1 MEASANKQMLEKSF
15 GGSFKDLLQYVSDP
29 PDVKPLVEYFVD
41 GIMKPKETEWKGHK
55 MYGQGFNADTI
66 KWVYENWTPWKD
78 DVIVASFPK
87 TGTTWAR
94 HIVRHLYY
102 RNDENVMAMT
112 KTMTMPTIY
121 LETGIPS
128 KFELLE
134 KLPWKKRVMA
144 THVPTQLLDL
154 EKIKSAGAKIIYTIR
169 NPKDQLVSWYH
180 MTNSF
185 PPNPHDIKRQIEM
198 YPKDWNSFF
207 ESSISGKQLLGNK
220 EGEWYMENL
229 LSWYPHRNDENVL
242 FVYFEDL
249 IQDSEKEIK
258 RIADF
263 LGVSVTPEDVSCIAN
278 ATSFVSMKQQSS
290 SGEQMINFYRKGK
303 VGDWKNH
310 FTVAQSERMD
320 ALVKEKLS
328 GTDIQFTYEL

>member
-1 MEASANKQMLEKSF
+1 
-15 GGSFKDLLQYVSDP
+15 
-29 PDVKPLVEYFVD
+29 
-41 GIMKPKETEWKGHK
+41 
-55 MYGQGFNADTI
+55 
-66 KWVYENWTPWKD
+66 

-121 LETGIPS
+121 LETGIPIFEAS

-207 ESSISGKQLLGNK
+207 ESSKQLLGNK

-290 SGEQMINFYRKGK
+290 SGEQMINFYRKGRNIRLFSLLHVTLLGK

-328 GTDIQFTYEL
+328 GTDIQFTYELQRE